1 MSVEAIVNLSSN
13 LGDRKEMLQQALER
27 IAFANNKIL
36 AVSNVYE
43 SFLRLRGGVNPYLTV
58 CAAFETDMG
67 SQILIQ
73 FLRETERQLGSGVA
87 EQSDERRTIDCDLI
101 SYDTEI
107 VRTPQLTLPHPEAHS
122 RAFVMI
128 PLAEIRPHWQH
139 PILNKTAEELARQVF
154 WPGWGTFFASG
165 KSLLDF

>member
-1 MSVEAIVNLSSN
+1 MAKEAIINLSSN

-43 SFLRLRGGVNPYLTV
+43 SHIRMRGGVNPYLTV
-58 CAAFETDMG
+58 CAAVQTDME

-73 FLRETERQLGSGVA
+73 FLRETERQLGSPED
-87 EQSDERRTIDCDLI
+87 EQGNERRTIDCDLI
-101 SYDTEI
+101 SYDSEI
-107 VRTPQLTLPHPEAHS
+107 VRTPNLTLPHPEAHS

-139 PILNKTAEELARQVF
+139 PILNKTAEELAKQVF
-154 WPGWGTFFASG
+154 WPGWGTFYATG